1 MAALSRSSILARL
14 KLPDDLVIS
23 PILSDSQ
30 LGDSSVDLRMGTVAL
45 IARAGGQPTVDPAIQ
60 LRVNSDAHAS
70 TERREQ
76 KHERFDVPFGHSFL
90 LHPGNLLLV
99 PTLEWVKIPADLQ
112 GVVTARS
119 SWAREGL
126 NIATATI
133 INPGYQGIV
142 TLELANFGEV
152 PIKLYPGLRIAQ
164 ITFYELRSIDL
175 SADKSHLDRSQFKM
189 SFEPQAG
196 KIADGDEKFLS
207 TRVLS

>member
-76 KHERFDVPFGHSFL
+76 KHE
-90 LHPGNLLLV
+90 
-99 PTLEWVKIPADLQ
+99 
-112 GVVTARS
+112 
-119 SWAREGL
+119 
-126 NIATATI
+126 
-133 INPGYQGIV
+133 
-142 TLELANFGEV
+142 
-152 PIKLYPGLRIAQ
+152 LRIVVDQ
-164 ITFYELRSIDL
+164 T
-175 SADKSHLDRSQFKM
+175 SAVSNGAPR
-189 SFEPQAG
+189 
-196 KIADGDEKFLS
+196 
-207 TRVLS
+207 R